1 MRLKHRYHF
10 FVTPC
15 RNEPE
20 DGDITS
26 LHAKRNL
33 ITASHPRKGTSRES
47 IALIGK
53 VKPQRSIS
61 LVFQKRKSVKVS
73 MRVYN
78 II

>member
-1 MRLKHRYHF
+1 M
-10 FVTPC
+10 TPC

-33 ITASHPRKGTSRES
+33 ITVSDTRKGTSREF